1 MSKSKGNVVSPDDF
15 ILTYGAD
22 TGRVFELFMAPPE
35 KDLEWSDQGV
45 EGAFRFLNRVWRLF
59 QANRRTLAAAPAPS
73 AELSTAGRTFRRT
86 VHETIQ
92 RVTTDIEDFHFNTA
106 ISALHEL
113 VNAMHTFAT
122 ESLDRVAATERAS
135 LLAEAVDTLVR
146 LLAPFAPHL
155 AEELWAQ
162 LGHPESVFRASW
174 PAPDP
179 AALEREA
186 VQVVVQVDGRVR
198 TRLVVPPGIAEDR
211 LRIEAL
217 ADEKVQPWLA
227 SREVARVVVV
237 PDRLVNIVTRG
248 AGSPA

>member
-1 MSKSKGNVVSPDDF
+1 V
-15 ILTYGAD
+15 
-22 TGRVFELFMAPPE
+22 GRA
-35 KDLEWSDQGV
+35 
-45 EGAFRFLNRVWRLF
+45 
-59 QANRRTLAAAPAPS
+59 
-73 AELSTAGRTFRRT
+73 FRRT

-92 RVTTDIEDFHFNTA
+92 RVTADIEDFHFNTA

-113 VNAMHTFAT
+113 VNATHAYAT
-122 ESLDRVAATERAS
+122 ESLDRAAAEERAS

-162 LGHPESVFRASW
+162 LGHPDSVFRATW
-174 PAPDP
+174 PAADP

-198 TRLVVPPGIAEDR
+198 TRLVVPPEIAEDR
-211 LRIEAL
+211 LRSEAL
-217 ADEKVQPWLA
+217 ADEKVQPWLQ

-237 PDRLVNIVTRG
+237 PGRLVNIVTRG
-248 AGSPA
+248 TGSPA